1 MDFQIQTKQYLYD
14 LAGPQ
19 DDKAQLAL
27 FSQPNIALHIPKY
40 PIKSQVALLDELRRM
55 DLRFKQQEALFWLL
69 ENNNNHVLEACISLQ
84 KINPINQSA
93 QLVWLVDSNLDLE
106 RQLKPLLKPVLEFA
120 FERLGLHRI
129 EVKLTTHALTHENAL
144 LNSGFTKEG
153 VLPKQ
158 LEFGGEWVDLA
169 LYSLLSSDIR

>member
-19 DDKAQLAL
+19 DDEAQLAL
-27 FSQPNIALHIPKY
+27 FSQPDIGLHIPKY
-40 PIKSQVALLDELRRM
+40 PIKSQMALLDELRRM

-84 KINPINQSA
+84 KINSINQSA
-93 QLVWLVDSNLDLE
+93 QIVWMVDSNLDLE
-106 RQLKPLLKPVLEFA
+106 RQLKSMLDPVLAFA

-129 EVKLTTHALTHENAL
+129 EVKLTTYALTHENAL